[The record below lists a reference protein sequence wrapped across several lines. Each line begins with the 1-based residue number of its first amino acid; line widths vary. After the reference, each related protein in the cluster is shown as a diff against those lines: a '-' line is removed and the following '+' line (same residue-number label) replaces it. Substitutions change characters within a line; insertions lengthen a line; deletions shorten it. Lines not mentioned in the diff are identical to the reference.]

1 MGVLCDPRRRAP
13 WGRPRRG
20 GADRKL
26 PGKPRAWPGEE
37 RGHGTPAREG
47 QTVRSAFAGFPGQRG
62 EGRSAANFG
71 VEFTVVG
78 ALRVE
83 RGDVGECLGLGARG
97 RGWVCGFQSVAG
109 AWCVVSSWVRTPWVQ
124 VSGLWVLTPTGTS
137 IPLEKAV
144 VANLSLAGYLSLL
157 VSTPL
162 FLRDVSPVNLPPVA
176 SLLFWGLERASPA
189 TSTRTG
195 RTCCSR

>member
-1 MGVLCDPRRRAP
+1 MSPRSAPAGAGRGVGAESYGGEALGVLCDPRRRAP

-137 IPLEKAV
+137 IDQMGHLHSEPHPRSQNKPEFDPLYFFQTLRTAEWAT
-144 VANLSLAGYLSLL
+144 VALN
-157 VSTPL
+157 
-162 FLRDVSPVNLPPVA
+162 
-176 SLLFWGLERASPA
+176 
-189 TSTRTG
+189 
-195 RTCCSR
+195 